1 LRVYEGELLFVVRA
15 ARKDDRIFVERLCVL
30 IVMGHTSIDQANGVW
45 VAQSS
50 QGKLA
55 ELYAAHADSTKRLA
69 FLLTGDSELA
79 EDITQDAFVKI
90 AGRIGGLRNRDA
102 SAAYLRQTV
111 VNLSRSHFRRK
122 RVERAYLERE
132 ASGPQSGSVGGRD
145 FVEADALWNEI
156 HRLPYRQRCAVV
168 LRYYE
173 DLSEHQTAEI
183 LNCSVG
189 AAKALT
195 NRAME
200 QLRANV
206 GSEARS

>member
-1 LRVYEGELLFVVRA
+1 MRQSWPGELGEF
-15 ARKDDRIFVERLCVL
+15 
-30 IVMGHTSIDQANGVW
+30 
-45 VAQSS
+45 
-50 QGKLA
+50 
-55 ELYAAHADSTKRLA
+55 YAMHADSAKRLA
-69 FLLTGDSELA
+69 YLLTGDKELA

-90 AGRIGGLRNRDA
+90 AGRLGGLRNPDA

-122 RVERAYLERE
+122 RVERTYLQRE
-132 ASGPQSGSVGGRD
+132 ASMHRTETVEGRD
-145 FVEADALWNEI
+145 VLVADGLWNEL
-156 HRLPYRQRCAVV
+156 HRLAYRQRCAVV

-173 DLSEHQTAEI
+173 DLSEQQSAE
-183 LNCSVG
+183 LLGCSVG
-189 AAKALT
+189 ALKALT

>member
-1 LRVYEGELLFVVRA
+1 
-15 ARKDDRIFVERLCVL
+15 
-30 IVMGHTSIDQANGVW
+30 MGRTSIDQTYGVG
-45 VAQSS
+45 VGQNS

-55 ELYAAHADSTKRLA
+55 ELYAAHADSAKRLA
-69 FLLTGDSELA
+69 FLLTGDNELS

-90 AGRIGGLRNRDA
+90 ASRIGGLRNPDA
-102 SAAYLRQTV
+102 SATYLRRTV
-111 VNLSRSHFRRK
+111 VNMSRSHFRRK
-122 RVERAYLERE
+122 RVERAYLQRE
-132 ASGPQSGSVGGRD
+132 ASRPQSESVEGRD
-145 FVEADALWNEI
+145 VVEADALWDEL
-156 HRLPYRQRCAVV
+156 HRLAYRQRCAVV

-200 QLRANV
+200 QLRTKV

>member
-1 LRVYEGELLFVVRA
+1 MRQTGRAEFGEF
-15 ARKDDRIFVERLCVL
+15 
-30 IVMGHTSIDQANGVW
+30 
-45 VAQSS
+45 
-50 QGKLA
+50 
-55 ELYAAHADSTKRLA
+55 YAAHADSAKRLA
-69 FLLTGDSELA
+69 YLLTGDKQLA

-90 AGRIGGLRNRDA
+90 AGRLGGLRNRDA

-122 RVERAYLERE
+122 GVERTYLRRE
-132 ASGPQSGSVGGRD
+132 ASMHRMETVEGRD
-145 FVEADALWNEI
+145 VVTADALWNEL

-173 DLSEHQTAEI
+173 DLSEQQAAEV
-183 LNCSVG
+183 LECSVG
-189 AAKALT
+189 ALKALT

-206 GSEARS
+206 GSEARL

>member
-1 LRVYEGELLFVVRA
+1 MVRTPADHTIGVLVGQSSRGEL
-15 ARKDDRIFVERLCVL
+15 
-30 IVMGHTSIDQANGVW
+30 
-45 VAQSS
+45 
-50 QGKLA
+50 A
-55 ELYAAHADSTKRLA
+55 EFYAAHANSAKRLA
-69 FLLTGDSELA
+69 YLLTGDNELA

-122 RVERAYLERE
+122 RVERNYLQRE
-132 ASGPQSGSVGGRD
+132 ASMHRIETVEGRD
-145 FVEADALWNEI
+145 ISVAEGLWHELQ
-156 HRLPYRQRCAVV
+156 HLAYRQRCAVV

-173 DLSEHQTAEI
+173 DLSEQQAAEV
-183 LNCSVG
+183 LGCSVG
-189 AAKALT
+189 ALKALT

-206 GSEARS
+206 GSEALS

>member
-1 LRVYEGELLFVVRA
+1 M
-15 ARKDDRIFVERLCVL
+15 
-30 IVMGHTSIDQANGVW
+30 VMGRPSIDQTYGVW
-45 VAQSS
+45 VGQSS

-55 ELYAAHADSTKRLA
+55 EFYAAHADSTKRLA
-69 FLLTGDSELA
+69 FLLTGDKELA

-122 RVERAYLERE
+122 RVERAYLQRE
-132 ASGPQSGSVGGRD
+132 ASRPQSGSVEGRD
-145 FVEADALWNEI
+145 VVEADALWIEL
-156 HRLPYRQRCAVV
+156 HRLAYRQRCAVV

-173 DLSEHQTAEI
+173 DLSERETAEI

-206 GSEARS
+206 GGEARS

>member
-1 LRVYEGELLFVVRA
+1 
-15 ARKDDRIFVERLCVL
+15 
-30 IVMGHTSIDQANGVW
+30 MGHTSVDHTYGVS
-45 VAQSS
+45 VGQGS

-55 ELYAAHADSTKRLA
+55 EFYALHADSTKRLA
-69 FLLTGDSELA
+69 FLLTGDKELA

-90 AGRIGGLRNRDA
+90 AGRIGGLRNRSA
-102 SAAYLRQTV
+102 SGAYLRQTV

-122 RVERAYLERE
+122 RVERAYLHRE
-132 ASGPQSGSVGGRD
+132 ASGPQRESVEGRD
-145 FVEADALWNEI
+145 VVEADALWAEL
-156 HRLPYRQRCAVV
+156 HALAYRQRCAVV

-189 AAKALT
+189 AVKALT

-200 QLRANV
+200 QLRENV

>member
-1 LRVYEGELLFVVRA
+1 
-15 ARKDDRIFVERLCVL
+15 
-30 IVMGHTSIDQANGVW
+30 MGRTSIDQTYGVW
-45 VAQSS
+45 VGQSS

-55 ELYAAHADSTKRLA
+55 EFYAAHADSTKRLA
-69 FLLTGDSELA
+69 FLLTGDKELA

-122 RVERAYLERE
+122 RVERAYLQRE
-132 ASGPQSGSVGGRD
+132 ASGPQSESVEGRD
-145 FVEADALWNEI
+145 VVEADALWNEL
-156 HRLPYRQRCAVV
+156 HRLAYRQRCAVV

-173 DLSEHQTAEI
+173 DLSEHQTAEV
-183 LNCSVG
+183 LKCSVG
-189 AAKALT
+189 AVKALT

>member
-1 LRVYEGELLFVVRA
+1 VGRSSRGELAEFYAVHA
-15 ARKDDRIFVERLCVL
+15 
-30 IVMGHTSIDQANGVW
+30 TSA
-45 VAQSS
+45 
-50 QGKLA
+50 
-55 ELYAAHADSTKRLA
+55 KRLA
-69 FLLTGDSELA
+69 FLLTGDNELA

-122 RVERAYLERE
+122 RVERAYLQRE
-132 ASGPQSGSVGGRD
+132 ASRPQSEWGEGRD
-145 FVEADALWNEI
+145 VAEADALWNEL
-156 HRLPYRQRCAVV
+156 HRLAHRQRCAVV

-173 DLSEHQTAEI
+173 DLSEQQTAEI

-189 AAKALT
+189 AVKGLT

-200 QLRANV
+200 RLRANV

>member
-1 LRVYEGELLFVVRA
+1 VG
-15 ARKDDRIFVERLCVL
+15 
-30 IVMGHTSIDQANGVW
+30 
-45 VAQSS
+45 QSS
-50 QGKLA
+50 RTKLA

-69 FLLTGDSELA
+69 FLLTGDNELA
-79 EDITQDAFVKI
+79 EDITQDAFVNV

-122 RVERAYLERE
+122 RVERAYLQRE
-132 ASGPQSGSVGGRD
+132 ASGPRQNEAIEGRD
-145 FVEADALWNEI
+145 VVEADALWNEL
-156 HRLPYRQRCAVV
+156 HRLAYRQRCAVV

-189 AAKALT
+189 AVKALT

-206 GSEARS
+206 GSEAWS